1 MRRAILAAIVIV
13 AICAFLGLRWIRPI
27 VRWPLLLLSGV
38 SLFVLVATLVIP
50 YPVPVRNQLL
60 MATVGTGALALT
72 YAYDA
77 ILGFLAGCSEGIRGA
92 S

>member
-1 MRRAILAAIVIV
+1 
-13 AICAFLGLRWIRPI
+13 
-27 VRWPLLLLSGV
+27 
-38 SLFVLVATLVIP
+38 
-50 YPVPVRNQLL
+50 

-77 ILGFLAGCSEGIRGA
+77 ILGLLAGCSEGIRGA

>member
-60 MATVGTGALALT
+60 MV
-72 YAYDA
+72 
-77 ILGFLAGCSEGIRGA
+77 FRRGLNGGRYLEIFGVETA
-92 S
+92 KVVSRS